1 VPIGLRHFAV
11 VLIVPAVVLTACSSN
26 SKPSHSSST
35 ASGSS
40 GASGQTTTTD
50 VGVKVSGTFGAT
62 PTLTIPATPA
72 PAALTQQ
79 ILTRGTGAPV
89 AKDDTLVANYVGQT
103 WAPKDGKAKA
113 FDSSFERGAPAA
125 FVIGAGKVIP
135 GWDKALVGKTLG
147 SRILVTVPPS
157 DGYGASGQPSAGI
170 TGTDTLVFV
179 IDLVADYKPDASAPG
194 TVVSD
199 IPSSGLPKITN
210 VPGKKPTIT
219 STAGVKAP
227 TKPTSTLLVK
237 GSGAKIDPTKT
248 LALQLVEAD
257 LATGRKTQA
266 TWGQAPQ
273 TASAQNVLSIA
284 DKLTGQNIGSRAVV
298 LLPATPASPAT
309 STQAARPATPPTILI
324 VDVIGQF

>member
-1 VPIGLRHFAV
+1 VPIGPRHFAA
-11 VLIVPAVVLTACSSN
+11 VLIVPAVLLTACSSN
-26 SKPSHSSST
+26 SKPNHSSSPP
-35 ASGSS
+35 ASGSA
-40 GASGQTTTTD
+40 GAAAVTTTA
-50 VGVKVSGTFGAT
+50 VGVKVSGAFGAT
-62 PTLTIPATPA
+62 PALTIPATPA

-103 WAPKDGKAKA
+103 WVPKDGKAKA

-135 GWDKALVGKTLG
+135 GWDKTLIGKTLG
-147 SRILVTVPPS
+147 SRILVTVPPT

-194 TVVSD
+194 TVVKN
-199 IPSSGLPKITN
+199 IPTSGLPKITN

-227 TKPTSTLLVK
+227 TKPTSTLVVN
-237 GSGAKIDPTKT
+237 GSGAKIDTTKT
-248 LALQLVEAD
+248 LVLQLVEAD
-257 LATGRKTQA
+257 LATGKHTQA

-284 DKLTGQNIGSRAVV
+284 DKLTGQNIGSRVVV

-309 STQAARPATPPTILI
+309 STQAARPATPPTMLI
-324 VDVIGQF
+324 VDVVGQF

>member
-1 VPIGLRHFAV
+1 M
-11 VLIVPAVVLTACSSN
+11 LIVPAVLLTACSSN
-26 SKPSHSSST
+26 SKPDHSSSPP
-35 ASGSS
+35 ASGSA
-40 GASGQTTTTD
+40 GAAAVTPTD
-50 VGVKVSGTFGAT
+50 VGVKVSGAFGAT
-62 PTLTIPATPA
+62 PALTIPATAA

-103 WAPKDGKAKA
+103 WVPKDGKAKA

-135 GWDKALVGKTLG
+135 GWDKTLIGKTLG
-147 SRILVTVPPS
+147 SRILVTVPPT
-157 DGYGASGQPSAGI
+157 DGYGASGQPNAGI

-194 TVVSD
+194 TVVKN
-199 IPSSGLPKITN
+199 IPTSGLPKITN

-227 TKPTSTLLVK
+227 TKPTSTLVVK
-237 GSGAKIDPTKT
+237 GSGAKIDTTKT
-248 LALQLVEAD
+248 LVLQLVEAD
-257 LATGRKTQA
+257 LATGKHTQA

-284 DKLTGQNIGSRAVV
+284 DKLSGQNIGSRAVV

-309 STQAARPATPPTILI
+309 STQPARPATPPTMLI
-324 VDVIGQF
+324 VDVVGQF

>member
-1 VPIGLRHFAV
+1 
-11 VLIVPAVVLTACSSN
+11 VLIVPAVLLTACSSD
-26 SKPSHSSST
+26 SKPDHSSSPP
-35 ASGSS
+35 ASGSA
-40 GASGQTTTTD
+40 GAAAVTTTD
-50 VGVKVSGTFGAT
+50 VGVKVSGAFGAT
-62 PTLTIPATPA
+62 PALTIPATPA

-79 ILTRGTGAPV
+79 VLTRGTGAPV

-103 WAPKDGKAKA
+103 WVPKDGKAKA

-135 GWDKALVGKTLG
+135 GWDKTLIGKTLG
-147 SRILVTVPPS
+147 SRILVTVPPT
-157 DGYGASGQPSAGI
+157 DGYGASGQPNAGI

-194 TVVSD
+194 TVVKN
-199 IPSSGLPKITN
+199 IPTRGLPKITN

-227 TKPTSTLLVK
+227 TKPTSTLVVN
-237 GSGAKIDPTKT
+237 GSGAKIDTTKT
-248 LALQLVEAD
+248 LVLQLVEAD
-257 LATGRKTQA
+257 LATGKHTQA

-284 DKLTGQNIGSRAVV
+284 DKLTGQNIGSRVVV

-309 STQAARPATPPTILI
+309 STQAARPATPPTLLI
-324 VDVIGQF
+324 VDVVGQF